1 MLFIYVSYP
10 SDNYSRTFQ
19 KKNAAPFILSLFCSA
34 IKRFGSVH
42 SNTQPQKLQK
52 PRSPQQSTGPAG
64 ILTVPK
70 TYPEKPDPFRH
81 ALAPVRIRL
90 YRRMEKQSSGLFRQI
105 PAQNVTKRPRNHLG
119 CHIGK

>member
-52 PRSPQQSTGPAG
+52 PRSPEQSTGPAG
-64 ILTVPK
+64 ILTVPWVI
-70 TYPEKPDPFRH
+70 PPFLRG
-81 ALAPVRIRL
+81 LGRRIYAAIL
-90 YRRMEKQSSGLFRQI
+90 SFWAGVI
-105 PAQNVTKRPRNHLG
+105 PPLPMLG
-119 CHIGK
+119 RSWL